1 MESKARL
8 LSVSLMLLLSAA
20 AFLGTNAYGASH
32 DEWVDTFNL
41 EECDLSATGANDYFI
56 LRPGHQLVLEGEEDG
71 AAIELIIT
79 VLDET
84 KTVDGVETRVVEERE
99 SEDGEIIEISRNYFA
114 VCTQTGDVFYFGEDV
129 DNYEDGVLINHD
141 GAWLAGVDGARA
153 GLFVPAEP
161 EVGFKHYQEIAPGVA
176 EDRAEV
182 ISLDETL
189 ETPAGTFENV
199 LKTEET
205 TPLEPDAREFK
216 LYAPGIG
223 LIQDAD
229 LLLTRY
235 TLAQEEQE
243 DEEQDEDGAPTSPM
257 ERRKEIVAREHGRD
271 IHQRHMQANP
281 ASIGDYPPGT
291 GYALEA
297 SGESQ
302 DAEQVSLAVDAS
314 VWKSNGAIVIMD
326 IVGGTVTLG
335 DEEYDVRVGY
345 ALYSLNHDV
354 FRVAALAVSEDG
366 DVSVLKLRGT
376 VASGTG
382 LEPSAGASIELA
394 FEGDGRHMNSLD
406 EMELVLEGT
415 LTTI

>member
-1 MESKARL
+1 MKSVNL
-8 LSVSLMLLLSAA
+8 LASVSMMFLLAA
-20 AFLGTNAYGASH
+20 AAVTANAYGSSH

-41 EECDLSATGANDYFI
+41 EECDFSSTGGNDYFV
-56 LRPGHQLVLEGEEDG
+56 LNPGQQLVLEGEEDG
-71 AAIELIIT
+71 AEIELVIT
-79 VLDET
+79 ALDET
-84 KTVDGVETRVVEERE
+84 KTVDGVETRIVEERE

-114 VCTQTGDVFYFGEDV
+114 ECTQTGDVFYFGEDV

-161 EVGFKHYQEIAPGVA
+161 EVGFKHYQEVAPGVA

-182 ISLDETL
+182 ISIDETL

-229 LLLTRY
+229 LLLASY
-235 TLAQEEQE
+235 TLAPEDEEEEQE
-243 DEEQDEDGAPTSPM
+243 EDGAPTRPM

-271 IHQRHMQANP
+271 IHQRHMNANP
-281 ASIGDYPPGT
+281 ASVGDYSPGQEYT
-291 GYALEA
+291 LEA

-302 DAEQVSLAVDAS
+302 DAEQVSVTIDAS

-326 IVGGTVTLG
+326 IIGGTVTAADG
-335 DEEYDVRVGY
+335 EYEVMVGY

-354 FRVAALAVSEDG
+354 FRAAALVVSEDG

-376 VASGTG
+376 AAPGTG
-382 LEPSAGASIELA
+382 LEPSGASVELA
-394 FEGDGRHMNSLD
+394 FKGDGRHMNSLNGR
-406 EMELVLEGT
+406 ELTLEGS
-415 LTTI
+415 LAQS

>member
-1 MESKARL
+1 MGA
-8 LSVSLMLLLSAA
+8 
-20 AFLGTNAYGASH
+20 NAYGSSH
-32 DEWVDTFNL
+32 DEWVDTFDL
-41 EECDLSATGANDYFI
+41 EGCDLSATGANDYFV
-56 LRPGHQLVLEGEEDG
+56 LNPGHQLVLEGEEDG
-71 AAIELIIT
+71 AAIKLIIT

-114 VCTQTGDVFYFGEDV
+114 VCTQTNDVYYFGEDV

-161 EVGFKHYQEIAPGVA
+161 EVGFKHYQEVAPGVA

-182 ISLDETL
+182 VSLDETL
-189 ETPAGTFENV
+189 ETPAGTFEDV

-223 LIQDAD
+223 LIQDAE
-229 LLLTRY
+229 LLLTSY
-235 TLAQEEQE
+235 TLAPE
-243 DEEQDEDGAPTSPM
+243 DEEEDNAPARPE

-271 IHQRHMQANP
+271 IHQRHMNANP
-281 ASIGDYPPGT
+281 ASVGDYSPGT
-291 GYALEA
+291 EYALEA

-302 DAEQVSLAVDAS
+302 DAGQVSLAIDAS

-326 IVGGTVTLG
+326 LVGGTVTAG
-335 DEEYDVRVGY
+335 DKEYEVMVGY

-354 FRVAALAVSEDG
+354 FRSAALVVSEDG

-376 VASGTG
+376 ASGTG
-382 LEPSAGASIELA
+382 LEPSGGSSVELA

-406 EMELVLEGT
+406 GLELTLEGT
-415 LTTI
+415 LAES

>member
-20 AFLGTNAYGASH
+20 AFLGTNAYGSSH

-114 VCTQTGDVFYFGEDV
+114 VCTQTNDIFYFGEDV

-141 GAWLAGVDGARA
+141 GAWLAGVDGGRA

-223 LIQDAD
+223 LIQDAE
-229 LLLTRY
+229 LVLTSY
-235 TLAQEEQE
+235 TLAEEEE
-243 DEEQDEDGAPTSPM
+243 DDRPAGKPA
-257 ERRKEIVAREHGRD
+257 ERRQNIVAREHGRD

-281 ASIGDYPPGT
+281 ASVGGYSPGLEYT
-291 GYALEA
+291 LEA

-302 DAEQVSLAVDAS
+302 STEQVSLTIDTA

-326 IVGGTVTLG
+326 VVGGTVMIG
-335 DEEYDVRVGY
+335 DEEHEVRVGY

-354 FRVAALAVSEDG
+354 FRAAALVVSEDG

-376 VASGTG
+376 ATSGTG
-382 LEPSAGASIELA
+382 LEPSDGTVELA
-394 FEGDGRHMNSLD
+394 FEGDGRHRNSLD
-406 EMELVLEGT
+406 GQELTLEGS
-415 LTTI
+415 LT